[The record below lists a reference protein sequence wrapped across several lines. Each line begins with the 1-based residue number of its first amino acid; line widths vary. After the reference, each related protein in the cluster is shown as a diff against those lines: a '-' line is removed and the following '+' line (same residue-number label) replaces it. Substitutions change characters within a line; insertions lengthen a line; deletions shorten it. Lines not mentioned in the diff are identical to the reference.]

1 MHIWKCKQFK
11 IQILELFIT
20 MQRALK
26 GAFTHLIDSSV
37 SRDTGNEFRLGDAV
51 LLTIEIS
58 VCFDCQNNTFCAA
71 LFAVRK
77 SFEIN

>member
-1 MHIWKCKQFK
+1 
-11 IQILELFIT
+11 

-77 SFEIN
+77 SFEIRKSKNLI